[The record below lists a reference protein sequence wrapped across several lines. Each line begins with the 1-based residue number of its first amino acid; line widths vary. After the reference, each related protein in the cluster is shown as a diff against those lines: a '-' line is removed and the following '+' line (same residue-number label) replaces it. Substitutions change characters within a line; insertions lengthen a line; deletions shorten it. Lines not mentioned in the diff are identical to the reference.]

1 MRGRWH
7 GTYTAW
13 TCNSQLAT
21 AESPTAT
28 QRPKRALRRPY
39 SSTPLFVASRL
50 RPRCLEPT
58 DDRNGVLRLW
68 PDGVV
73 RVDICRP
80 DPSVLVDDVAS
91 RHRQPKVGLVVKL
104 VERVAERRVELLQI
118 RWKREREPE
127 GLGHAEVE
135 VGQDIASRAGA
146 RPARTAPPAERAQ
159 RARRPALEAVAR
171 PLAELRQLREPDPRR
186 ARAIGLQRPLRV
198 GLLPSSLRL
207 QPARRLPRRQTPAG
221 QRPQCGR
228 VGRGTPPIIDG

>member
-50 RPRCLEPT
+50 RPRCLELA

-118 RWKREREPE
+118 RWKREREPK
-127 GLGHAEVE
+127 GLGDAQVQI
-135 VGQDIASRAGA
+135 GQDVKLDLRAPTYA
-146 RPARTAPPAERAQ
+146 RPYCGSSGESATIEAPTARSCGHTACRA
-159 RARRPALEAVAR
+159 
-171 PLAELRQLREPDPRR
+171 
-186 ARAIGLQRPLRV
+186 
-198 GLLPSSLRL
+198 SSSIM
-207 QPARRLPRRQTPAG
+207 Q
-221 QRPQCGR
+221 
-228 VGRGTPPIIDG
+228 